1 MGSNSLPM
9 SQQMYFSTH
18 NALRVNDENDVIST
32 LFYEINGNR
41 HISLL
46 IFPFYDVQM
55 LKRLLIK
62 KLNLPGGVKVNDI
75 IIFYK
80 GIKLPNYRIIS
91 TYLENQKSY
100 PPFFE
105 NILHDIKLAFKKNI
119 SPKLTMDGTGG
130 TYLLFN
136 SQKKICSVFKPLD
149 EEAFAPFNPRGYE
162 GKMYQEGFRS
172 GVLSGEGASREIA
185 AYILDNNYNNF
196 SSVPCTIMVEACNPH
211 FNNKSKLKYV
221 DHENNLKWKCGSLQE
236 FVDSRESVGNYDY
249 KQFSIRD
256 IHKIAILDIRV
267 MNLDRNDGNI
277 LVSPLKSLKDSC
289 NQFLYRNNRSL
300 GTTDEDILKRIV
312 TIDKKPSRYS
322 LIPIDHG
329 LIMPHIMDVA
339 EIDLVWFEWPQ
350 TKVPFDD
357 EELEVIFTFDPDK
370 DAEKIRNKLLIRE
383 DCIRTMR
390 VCTRL
395 LQIGARMHL
404 NLHEIAKISTRKSI
418 DEESVLEHLVRDSIV
433 QAYQMMDYTSLMS
446 TNRLGYIL
454 DLAEIKINKKKKI
467 NKMKSIENVEEA
479 LKGANDT
486 SDTKEVEKET
496 CHFTSGSKDGKC
508 GSVEYNGK
516 SLPTGQN
523 LQGVKG
529 IESAEDKLREGRSK
543 RTEGKIP
550 HGSRD
555 RSEETLTYRTS
566 DVSLVH
572 PAGTATGKTSLV
584 GAHLNGMDRKD
595 GAVNDETVQTV
606 CDSESRASGG
616 VSLGQGKGSLSN
628 EFENV
633 KRKEKSAYD
642 GLYSMKT
649 PDVDLNVAS
658 EQNEQN
664 KMSTNS
670 LSNRSDYTL
679 VTASSSS
686 CNDEKGGSNSCSGE
700 SPKGSAHG
708 EGGSAPSSGGASRV
722 HEGKRYDKQ
731 DSQLDDRPRAH
742 SASDQ
747 DTKVKRKKKKKKK
760 KKKYYD
766 KDDNKPGDE
775 KKEDEEG
782 KGLPSDKPNDVPA
795 AVQNETTKGDL
806 LKDGVQDD
814 TDDDE
819 DDDEED
825 DDDDEDEDEENDD
838 VPFKKPSGT
847 IKRIPE
853 SSGTAYRGIEMN
865 KVNSVWVI
873 RDKNNKIINVKW
885 ENKIFE
891 KLFFETFEN
900 YVKRYINDYH
910 PEWKQYPYNGSQISS
925 IKHGYLKSI
934 K

>member
-91 TYLENQKSY
+91 TYLECTGRNEKNKKKKKKKINKLYWAIKDINPNASIRVIDQKSY

-136 SQKKICSVFKPLD
+136 SKKKVCSVFKPLD

-185 AYILDNNYNNF
+185 AYILDNSYNNF

-236 FVDSRESVGNYDY
+236 FVDSRESVGNYDH

-300 GTTDEDILKRIV
+300 GTSDEDTLKRIV
-312 TIDKKPSRYS
+312 TIDNKPSRYS

-404 NLHEIAKISTRKSI
+404 NLHEIAKISTRKNI

-454 DLAEIKINKKKKI
+454 DLAEIKINKKKK
-467 NKMKSIENVEEA
+467 NSRMKSIENIDEA
-479 LKGANDT
+479 LKERNETTDKTGINKMEGGAF
-486 SDTKEVEKET
+486 
-496 CHFTSGSKDGKC
+496 HFKPLLEDKSKSLDC
-508 GSVEYNGK
+508 SYGK
-516 SLPTGQN
+516 SLPSGNTFQDVG
-523 LQGVKG
+523 GM
-529 IESAEDKLREGRSK
+529 ETAEDKLSGSNSRRMEKEDSAEGS
-543 RTEGKIP
+543 GKLQII
-550 HGSRD
+550 
-555 RSEETLTYRTS
+555 
-566 DVSLVH
+566 
-572 PAGTATGKTSLV
+572 
-584 GAHLNGMDRKD
+584 
-595 GAVNDETVQTV
+595 
-606 CDSESRASGG
+606 SESVSCAPGG
-616 VSLGQGKGSLSN
+616 ITPDHGKGNLSN
-628 EFENV
+628 AFEV
-633 KRKEKSAYD
+633 TEKKEKSAYD
-642 GLYSMKT
+642 GLYRGT
-649 PDVDLNVAS
+649 LDVDLNIRS
-658 EQNEQN
+658 EQKEEN
-664 KMSTNS
+664 KTSTNS
-670 LSNRSDYTL
+670 FSNKSDYTL

-686 CNDEKGGSNSCSGE
+686 CINGKGGSNSCSGE

-708 EGGSAPSSGGASRV
+708 VGENSPSSDGAS
-722 HEGKRYDKQ
+722 GKRGDKQ
-731 DSQLDDRPRAH
+731 DNRGDDRPPPH

-747 DTKVKRKKKKKKK
+747 DTRVKGKKRKKKKKKK
-760 KKKYYD
+760 YFD
-766 KDDNKPGDE
+766 KDDNKPVGE
-775 KKEDEEG
+775 KREDEEG
-782 KGLPSDKPNDVPA
+782 KGLPSDKPHNVSEEL
-795 AVQNETTKGDL
+795 QNETTKGDL
-806 LKDGVQDD
+806 LKGGVQDD
-814 TDDDE
+814 EEEGDDE
-819 DDDEED
+819 SSSE
-825 DDDDEDEDEENDD
+825 EDEETDDENDE
-838 VPFKKPSGT
+838 VPFRKPTGT
-847 IKRIPE
+847 IKRITE
-853 SSGTAYRGIEMN
+853 SSGTAYRGMEMN
-865 KVNSVWVI
+865 KVNSVWMI

-900 YVKRYINDYH
+900 YVKRYISDYH
-910 PEWKQYPYNGSQISS
+910 PEWKQYPYKGSHISG

-934 K
+934 E